1 MSSLKNNLRTK
12 HSLFG
17 SVLAAIGLGAAALR
31 GNDAN
36 KYIKSPSGA
45 WARAGS
51 TKYIDHKKTL
61 QARKECAAHNSIL
74 PSLRERGI
82 VTRKGNVIEG
92 RLADYNAAIAT
103 QVKKLNLA

>member
-17 SVLAAIGLGAAALR
+17 SVLAAIGLGSPATR
-31 GNDAN
+31 GNDAS

-45 WARAGS
+45 WARTGS
-51 TKYIDHKKTL
+51 TKYIDHAKTL
-61 QARKECAAHNSIL
+61 QARKECAAHNSLL

-82 VTRKGNVIEG
+82 VTRKGNVVEG
-92 RLADYNAAIAT
+92 RLADYNAAIASA
-103 QVKKLNLA
+103 VKRI